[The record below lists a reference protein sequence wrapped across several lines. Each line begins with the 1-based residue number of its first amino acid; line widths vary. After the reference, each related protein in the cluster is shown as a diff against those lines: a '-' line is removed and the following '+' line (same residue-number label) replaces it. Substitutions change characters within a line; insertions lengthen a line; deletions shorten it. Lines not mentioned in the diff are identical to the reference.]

1 MILRSRHARRH
12 RQGDELNLTTFI
24 NLMVVLVSFLLATTV
39 YSRIAIHELN
49 LPKAGNATESNGPPP
64 LNLTVIV
71 RKNGFTVTDRSGVR
85 ANLALLKGGYD
96 YDALSKILVAIKK
109 AEPKETTLNL
119 RLEPKI
125 AYDTII
131 QVMDVARSPP
141 GGGQGFPDVAIG
153 DAPSDAAP

>member
-49 LPKAGNATESNGPPP
+49 LPKAGNAAEPSGPPP

-71 RKNGFTVTDRSGVR
+71 RKTGFIVTDRSGER
-85 ANLALLKGGYD
+85 AKLPVLKGAYD
-96 YDALSKILVAIKK
+96 YAALTKILLAIK
-109 AEPKETTLNL
+109 ASAPKETTLNL
-119 RLEPKI
+119 RLEPRI
-125 AYDTII
+125 AYDTIV

-141 GGGQGFPDVAIG
+141 GGGIGFPDIAIG
-153 DAPSDAAP
+153 DAPADAAP